1 MARTFT
7 LEEISTR
14 DCQERGGIWVIID
27 NYVLDLTSFIGHH
40 PAGAKKIIDRRKNSV
55 DVSSNFLDH
64 FGHTVR
70 SFRDACQ
77 RYDRTN
83 QTVVLRFPNVVGEV
97 LIIGKV
103 AQ

>member
-27 NYVLDLTSFIGHH
+27 NYVLDLTSFIDHH
-40 PAGAKKIIDRRKNSV
+40 PAGAKKIINRRKNSV